1 MESSLCASV
10 RASVAAAG
18 DTISDKDQAAV
29 DLALQYATA
38 IDAAAEVGGQD
49 LTKALYLG
57 PHLLKTLVELGLTP
71 VKPSVGDGD
80 QSGGG
85 SMPVQR
91 VSDELS
97 ALRSRRGRA

>member
-1 MESSLCASV
+1 MESTLCASV

-18 DTISDKDQAAV
+18 DAIGDKDQAAV

-57 PHLLKTLVELGLTP
+57 PHLLKALVELGLTP
-71 VKPSVGDGD
+71 VKIPSADGD
-80 QSGGG
+80 EAAGDTT
-85 SMPVQR
+85 PTQR

>member
-18 DTISDKDQAAV
+18 DTIEEKDRAAV
-29 DLALQYATA
+29 DLALKYADA
-38 IDAAAEVGGQD
+38 IDAAAEEGGQA

-57 PHLLKTLVELGLTP
+57 PHLFKALIELGLTP
-71 VKPSVGDGD
+71 VKLPSSSETTGDAAPK
-80 QSGGG
+80 Q
-85 SMPVQR
+85 V

-97 ALRSRRGRA
+97 ALRSRHRGGA